1 VRGRLCAP
9 AGNVEARE
17 QGGHEEEEAGHA
29 VPLHGALGIAS
40 AEGGPHHAHCP
51 GGEAISGAGVAG
63 VVRKLGL
70 RGSLD
75 GATMVAVVASG
86 ARVAP
91 PPRRERRWRA
101 RGRGPPSPLRA
112 SLLSLSLSLSPR
124 SVAPGPTDPHG
135 PNAGS
140 DLAGSNGVAVPHHV
154 LVRVPT
160 RASIEAGISFLDPC

>member
-91 PPRRERRWRA
+91 PPR
-101 RGRGPPSPLRA
+101 LRA